1 MTVLKLGPYEIH
13 RIEELVFP
21 YAGYADLIPD
31 MPVEL
36 IEEHREILT
45 PQQYQADKGLIV
57 LSFHS
62 WLIRTRHHWILV
74 DTCIGNHKI
83 YERKELAAFSRLDT
97 AYLARLRGAGPRPE
111 DIDYVFCTH
120 LHFDHCGWNTSL
132 VDGRWQPT
140 FPNARYLCHNRELQH
155 WAALNDAGKEFGP
168 HLGVY
173 QSNVEPLIEGG
184 LLEGVEDGYE
194 LEDGVRLRLAA
205 GHTPGHTVLELGKD
219 GSHGLFSGDLLHA
232 VMQVYGPQYTTVF
245 CDDGQAAAVTR
256 RQTLE
261 RIADRSTLL
270 FPAHFGHPHYGRVES
285 TSSGF
290 KFLFGQG

>member
-1 MTVLKLGPYEIH
+1 MLKLGPYEIH

-36 IEEHREILT
+36 MEEHREILT
-45 PQQYQADKGLIV
+45 PQQFQADKGLIV

-62 WLIRTRHHWILV
+62 WLIRTPHHWILV
-74 DTCIGNHKI
+74 DTCIGQPQDLRTQGTGGIQPTGHRVSRPATGRRTQARGHRLRVLHPLALRSLRL
-83 YERKELAAFSRLDT
+83 EHLAGGRSLAAHFPQRALPVPQQGT
-97 AYLARLRGAGPRPE
+97 GALGRPE
-111 DIDYVFCTH
+111 
-120 LHFDHCGWNTSL
+120 
-132 VDGRWQPT
+132 R
-140 FPNARYLCHNRELQH
+140 RRE
-155 WAALNDAGKEFGP
+155 EIGP

-173 QSNVEPLIEGG
+173 QSNIEPLIEGG

-245 CDDGQAAAVTR
+245 LRRRRSGSRNPQANAGTNRRPLNIAVPR
-256 RQTLE
+256 PLRASAL
-261 RIADRSTLL
+261 RPR
-270 FPAHFGHPHYGRVES
+270 
-285 TSSGF
+285 
-290 KFLFGQG
+290 